1 MGLGCGKDV
10 SSLGWGARVR
20 STWAERPPF
29 HRQGCPEWQKV
40 TIKPFVDL
48 WTEPRVEPRVPGA
61 EGETAVCFPSWAS
74 PRPLTCPTALTLELR
89 RRARAMQSS
98 CRSPTEKFEPFS
110 VTSACKPCGNFEI
123 CDIEEDA
130 REPQWDEF

>member
-1 MGLGCGKDV
+1 
-10 SSLGWGARVR
+10 
-20 STWAERPPF
+20 
-29 HRQGCPEWQKV
+29 
-40 TIKPFVDL
+40 
-48 WTEPRVEPRVPGA
+48 
-61 EGETAVCFPSWAS
+61 
-74 PRPLTCPTALTLELR
+74 
-89 RRARAMQSS
+89 MQSS